1 MLVIAIDPSGNF
13 TEGKGTTGIC
23 FGRDPGEV
31 IGFTRVCAEDFKTVH
46 GYYGAVLLTIQDI
59 MKEHAEQGNV
69 EFVIEDYRLY
79 NHKGMSASTQA
90 NSLLETPRLIGILEW
105 ELQGKGKF
113 PITKHMASDV
123 KTRWSDS
130 VLVHLD
136 DMMKT
141 GTRYKIRTT
150 TGYHPCVIHE
160 RDALRHFKHYCKYT
174 NKR

>member
-23 FGRDPGEV
+23 FGRDTGEV

-59 MKEHAEQGNV
+59 MKDHAEHGNV

-90 NSLLETPRLIGILEW
+90 NSLLETPSI
-105 ELQGKGKF
+105 
-113 PITKHMASDV
+113 IT
-123 KTRWSDS
+123 
-130 VLVHLD
+130 
-136 DMMKT
+136 
-141 GTRYKIRTT
+141 
-150 TGYHPCVIHE
+150 
-160 RDALRHFKHYCKYT
+160 
-174 NKR
+174 